1 MDTLLFM
8 LPFMVAVGTAFV
20 AMFLWAIRAGQYDD
34 LEGEKHRIFFEP
46 DPAPV
51 GPQDSL
57 AARADD
63 SRCALPG
70 EKVSP
75 S

>member
-8 LPFMVAVGTAFV
+8 LPFMVAVGGAFV
-20 AMFLWAIRAGQYDD
+20 AMFLWAIRTGQYDD

-51 GPQDSL
+51 GPQ
-57 AARADD
+57 ACPEAPTDD

-75 S
+75 P